1 MKVFVY
7 KNVWGAFF
15 YYDSKQNFPNEAS
28 GVFCGIMEQPD
39 PQPEK
44 KTVVK
49 EQVLTGIIKRIM
61 VDVGSD
67 YLYDRFIP
75 TGAKNVKLTYE
86 VEE

>member
-7 KNVWGAFF
+7 KNVWGAFS

-44 KTVVK
+44 KTVKK
-49 EQVLTGIIKRIM
+49 EMKLGDNLFKISRWGYSLNYL
-61 VDVGSD
+61 DVM
-67 YLYDRFIP
+67 P
-75 TGAKNVKLTYE
+75 TNAKNIKLTYE

>member
-49 EQVLTGIIKRIM
+49 EMKLGDNLFKISRWGYSLNCLNEM
-61 VDVGSD
+61 
-67 YLYDRFIP
+67 P
-75 TGAKNVKLTYE
+75 TNAKNIKLTYE
-86 VEE
+86 VEL